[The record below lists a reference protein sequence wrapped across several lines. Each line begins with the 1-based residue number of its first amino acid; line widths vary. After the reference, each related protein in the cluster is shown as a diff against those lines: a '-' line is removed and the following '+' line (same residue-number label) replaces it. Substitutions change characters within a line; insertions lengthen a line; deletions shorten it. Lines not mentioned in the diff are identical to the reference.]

1 MARKK
6 LKIGQSL
13 GDKHQTAS
21 PEDHRARHNRALV
34 IWTLVVPIVLMILFV
49 VAFFLGWIR

>member
-13 GDKHQTAS
+13 GDKHEKAS
-21 PEDHRARHNRALV
+21 PEDERARENRSFL